1 MRNYI
6 HSLVLITK
14 GFTSQLWIL
23 FFGEKIWYVDRL
35 EQSWSEVIKLDSP
48 INNGIIFYQNEEQK
62 QIIIQ
67 KKEALAKKLDKR
79 IAAEIMPLKK
89 NLGW

>member
-48 INNGIIFYQNEEQK
+48 IK
-62 QIIIQ
+62 

-79 IAAEIMPLKK
+79 IAAEIMPLK
-89 NLGW
+89 NILGW